1 MNITVFRKKIIPVSF
16 LSNGFHLKGFLHLP
30 ETTHPPVI
38 IGSHGL
44 FSTGN
49 SPKQIALAQK
59 CTDLGIAY
67 FRFDHCGCGE
77 SGGEFRKVTSLEGRV
92 SDLLNAVHAVKRYPI
107 TGDNIGVFGSS
118 MGGAVCM
125 AVAAMPPYA
134 GLPLVTA
141 AAPVRI
147 LSNPQAIDAIQ
158 KSGDAMPD
166 PAFYRKNLQFDISD
180 KIPKIS
186 NILIFHGDADEVIP
200 FSHGL
205 EIYENAGDPK
215 RLIVQK
221 GGDHRMT
228 RTTHQEIFIREAGL
242 QFIKNLL

>member
-1 MNITVFRKKIIPVSF
+1 MRSETNSICREIKF
-16 LSNGFHLKGFLHLP
+16 LSRGLLLRGVLHLP
-30 ETTHPPVI
+30 HISRPPVV

-44 FSTGN
+44 FGSGD
-49 SPKQIALAQK
+49 SPKQIALAEE
-59 CTDLGIAY
+59 CSRHGIAF
-67 FRFDHCGCGE
+67 FRFDHSGCGR
-77 SGGEFRKVTSLEGRV
+77 SQGTFTDVTSIEGRC
-92 SDLLNAVHAVKRYPI
+92 DDIINAIKMLWARGD
-107 TGDNIGVFGSS
+107 TGNRTGLFGSS